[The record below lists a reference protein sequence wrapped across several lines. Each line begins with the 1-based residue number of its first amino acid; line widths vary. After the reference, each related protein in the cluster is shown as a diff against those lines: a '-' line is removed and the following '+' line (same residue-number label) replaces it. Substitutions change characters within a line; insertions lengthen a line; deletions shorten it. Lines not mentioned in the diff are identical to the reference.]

1 MGGAA
6 LEGRISYPPSI
17 VSYPLILDP
26 SLSAQGK
33 GGGFIALVTGF
44 VGICAWTLW
53 GAVRE
58 AQDNAKRSKDVRTR
72 LASKPILFSQHAS
85 CRMDCR

>member
-1 MGGAA
+1 MGQGKRKGSKSWTVRPNKN
-6 LEGRISYPPSI
+6 LTPKQKRPK
-17 VSYPLILDP
+17 
-26 SLSAQGK
+26 GK

-44 VGICAWTLW
+44 VGICCWTLW

-72 LASKPILFSQHAS
+72 LASKPIVFSQHAS